1 MEINERYEVIT
12 KLSESIFTKITLS
25 IGLILLTLVLLIFI
39 SIILDNI
46 KKLNDTKKNKIF
58 KISST
63 IIAIPIT
70 TLLLTMIFKPTLLDN
85 TIATS
90 YTEINKNV
98 DTNKYKLEKTNN
110 NEYLIF
116 DNKGNDDIYLKVNNT
131 GIIKNNIFKILDE
144 TDEYYILEVDID
156 NGLFSQ
162 DIKTEK
168 LTLKKLKQ

>member
-1 MEINERYEVIT
+1 
-12 KLSESIFTKITLS
+12 
-25 IGLILLTLVLLIFI
+25 
-39 SIILDNI
+39 
-46 KKLNDTKKNKIF
+46 
-58 KISST
+58 
-63 IIAIPIT
+63 
-70 TLLLTMIFKPTLLDN
+70 MIFKPTLLDN

-144 TDEYYILEVDID
+144 TDDYYILEVDID
-156 NGLFSQ
+156 NGLFSE
-162 DIKTEK
+162 DIKPQK
-168 LTLKKLKQ
+168 LTLKKPKQ

>member
-1 MEINERYEVIT
+1 MEITERYEVIT
-12 KLSESIFTKITLS
+12 KLSESVFTRITLS

-85 TIATS
+85 TITTS

-110 NEYLIF
+110 KEYLIF
-116 DNKGNDDIYLKVNNT
+116 DNKGNDNIYLKTNNT

-144 TDEYYILEVDID
+144 TDDYYILEVDID

-168 LTLKKLKQ
+168 LTLKKPKQ

>member
-12 KLSESIFTKITLS
+12 KLSESIFTRITLS
-25 IGLILLTLVLLIFI
+25 IELILLTLVLLIFI

-85 TIATS
+85 TITTS

-116 DNKGNDDIYLKVNNT
+116 DNNGNHDIYLKANNT
-131 GIIKNNIFKILDE
+131 GIIKNNTFKILDE
-144 TDEYYILEVDID
+144 TDDYYILEVDID
-156 NGLFSQ
+156 NGLFSE
-162 DIKTEK
+162 DIKPQR
-168 LTLKKLKQ
+168 LTLKKPK

>member
-1 MEINERYEVIT
+1 MEIVEKIEKVVKFTDSTFLNNFVIT
-12 KLSESIFTKITLS
+12 
-25 IGLILLTLVLLIFI
+25 LLI
-39 SIILDNI
+39 
-46 KKLNDTKKNKIF
+46 
-58 KISST
+58 
-63 IIAIPIT
+63 AIT

-131 GIIKNNIFKILDE
+131 GIIKNNTFKILDE
-144 TDEYYILEVDID
+144 TDDYYILEVDID
-156 NGLFSQ
+156 NGLFSD
-162 DIKTEK
+162 DIKPQR
-168 LTLKKLKQ
+168 LTLKKPKQLS

>member
-12 KLSESIFTKITLS
+12 KLSESIFTRIIFS
-25 IGLILLTLVLLIFI
+25 IGLILLTLVLLVFI

-85 TIATS
+85 TISTS

-116 DNKGNDDIYLKVNNT
+116 DNKDNNDIYLKVNNT

-144 TDEYYILEVDID
+144 TDEYYILEVDVD
-156 NGLFSQ
+156 SGLFSE
-162 DIKTEK
+162 DIKTQK
-168 LTLKKLKQ
+168 LTLKKPKQ

>member
-12 KLSESIFTKITLS
+12 KLSESVFTRIILS

-63 IIAIPIT
+63 IIVIPIT

-85 TIATS
+85 TITTS

-110 NEYLIF
+110 KEYLIF
-116 DNKGNDDIYLKVNNT
+116 DNKGNDNIYLKANNT
-131 GIIKNNIFKILDE
+131 GIIKNNTFKILDE
-144 TDEYYILEVDID
+144 TDDYYILEVDID
-156 NGLFSQ
+156 NGLFSD
-162 DIKTEK
+162 DIKPQR
-168 LTLKKLKQ
+168 LTLKKPKQ

>member
-1 MEINERYEVIT
+1 
-12 KLSESIFTKITLS
+12 
-25 IGLILLTLVLLIFI
+25 
-39 SIILDNI
+39 
-46 KKLNDTKKNKIF
+46 
-58 KISST
+58 
-63 IIAIPIT
+63 
-70 TLLLTMIFKPTLLDN
+70 MIFKPTLLDN

-144 TDEYYILEVDID
+144 TDDYYILEVDID
-156 NGLFSQ
+156 NGLFSE
-162 DIKTEK
+162 DIKPQR
-168 LTLKKLKQ
+168 LTLKKPKQ